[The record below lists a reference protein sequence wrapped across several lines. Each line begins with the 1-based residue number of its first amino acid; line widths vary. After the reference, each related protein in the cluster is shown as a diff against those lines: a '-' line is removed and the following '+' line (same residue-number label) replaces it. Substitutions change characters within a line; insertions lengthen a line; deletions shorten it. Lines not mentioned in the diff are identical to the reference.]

1 LELTLKIEKMV
12 HGGAGLCRTGN
23 GVVFVSGALPGE
35 TVRATVE
42 RSASGRTHAAVAE
55 ILESSLSRRKPACA
69 LAGTCG
75 GCDWLHVRYKAQTAM
90 KAEIFRECLVRIGK
104 IGEVPVVETVESPEF
119 GYRQRVQFKLD
130 RVARTAGFFG
140 KKSNTVVPVSRCAV
154 LCDRLNELLSA
165 LPSRMLELPQN
176 LFQVKAI
183 CGSPPTAANS
193 EAQPLEIA
201 SHPVLPGITVPSTI
215 IETGPH
221 RFVVDGNSFFQAN
234 RFLSGAMG
242 QWAAQNLRGETLW
255 DLFGGGGFFS
265 VFLGK
270 QFTNGVLVESEPA
283 HAAAARRNL
292 AENGIASMRVEPRTV
307 AGFLRD
313 AKKAGRRA
321 DCTVVDPP
329 REGLQK
335 DVRELLAAIAP
346 AALLYVSCDPATQA
360 RDTGSLMK
368 SCGYRIEKAAM
379 FDCYPQTH
387 HLETMLLLKR

>member
-1 LELTLKIEKMV
+1 MV

-23 GVVFVSGALPGE
+23 GIVFVSGALPGE

-55 ILESSLSRRKPACA
+55 ILEPSLSRRKPACA

-75 GCDWLHVRYKAQTAM
+75 GCDWLHVHYKAQAAM

-104 IGEVPVVETVESPEF
+104 IGEVPDVEIVESPEF

-130 RVARTAGFFG
+130 RVAQTAGFFMR
-140 KKSNTVVPVSRCAV
+140 KSSDIVSVSRCPV

-165 LPSRMLELPQN
+165 LPSRMPELAKD

-183 CGSPPTAANS
+183 CGSPPTGAHS
-193 EAQPLEIA
+193 ETQPAEIA
-201 SHPVLPGITVPSTI
+201 SCPALPGITIPSTI

-221 RFVVDGNSFFQAN
+221 RFVVDGDSFFQAN

-242 QWAAQNLRGETLW
+242 QWAAQNLSGKTLW

-283 HAAAARRNL
+283 HAAAARKNL
-292 AENGIASMRVEPRTV
+292 AENGIGSVRVEARTV

-313 AKKAGRRA
+313 AKKAGERA
-321 DCTVVDPP
+321 GCVVVDPP

-346 AALLYVSCDPATQA
+346 FALLYVSCDPATQA
-360 RDTGSLMK
+360 RDAGSLIR

-387 HLETMLLLKR
+387 HLETMLLLKQ